1 MSSTEARLSLP
12 PMLHLLDGMN
22 ILLLLIYIYYTTM
35 VAVEVRVS
43 KVPPLQGKLLFGQ
56 GGGTRGGYG
65 KKYAWLKNTATRPI
79 FSNDRI
85 FFLTSF

>member
-1 MSSTEARLSLP
+1 MSSTEVRLP

-43 KVPPLQGKLLFGQ
+43 KVPPLQGKLMFGQ
-56 GGGTRGGYG
+56 GGPGEGMV
-65 KKYAWLKNTATRPI
+65 KNMH
-79 FSNDRI
+79 S
-85 FFLTSF
+85 